1 MSEKIIAQ
9 YLKANDVY
17 IAGDVRGLEK
27 DEFEALEKQGIV
39 KKHEPVAKDA
49 PKPEELSGENIKG
62 EQYDAG
68 KIDAVVP
75 TKKDSGKD
83 KKKETGSK
91 PSARK
96 RKTKK

>member
-17 IAGDVRGLEK
+17 ITGDVRGLGKE
-27 DEFEALEKQGIV
+27 EFEALEKQGIV
-39 KKHEPVAKDA
+39 RKYEPVAKDA

-62 EQYDAG
+62 EQYEAG
-68 KIDAVVP
+68 KVDVVVP
-75 TKKDSGKD
+75 TKKNDGKD

-91 PSARK
+91 PSGRK